1 MRWIGMIAVAAAMAA
16 SSAGCA
22 STARSG
28 EATDTAPPFS
38 GTWAVRWCNEARPDL
53 ECGGFWVTL
62 VQTGRDI
69 CGEYD
74 GALVNLRQIDD
85 GRVSGLADGDSA
97 ILQVRSHR
105 NESLLEVEA
114 RRQGADL
121 HWKAGRDLDRGS
133 GDISIVALED
143 VLERRADKALRSPE
157 TCHL

>member
-62 VQTGRDI
+62 VQTGPRV
-69 CGEYD
+69 CGEYG
-74 GALVNLRQIDD
+74 GARVNFAQVDE
-85 GRVSGLADGDSA
+85 GRVTGIASGNTAQLR
-97 ILQVRSHR
+97 VRSDR
-105 NESLLEVEA
+105 NQTVVEVQAKRVGE
-114 RRQGADL
+114 DL
-121 HWKAGRDLDRGS
+121 HWTQGDTIERG
-133 GDISIVALED
+133 GNDISIIAIEDILVPSPASAL
-143 VLERRADKALRSPE
+143 ASPE
-157 TCHL
+157 ACQ